1 MTCCTNLIE
10 RKHQQESCQVK
21 QLYCKVQCDE
31 CYYKEFGRS

>member
-10 RKHQQESCQVK
+10 RKHQQERK
-21 QLYCKVQCDE
+21 QLYCKVKCDK